1 MQKKFKKENTREYI
15 NIKYFSV
22 IAYTYLRNYRLF
34 NKEMDNNLI
43 NIKEGNKSIFNKITV
58 IYQRKGN
65 VYTKDIFIIM
75 TELIITNI
83 SNINK
88 IQYFMELTY
97 YATPPNH
104 KNYKILII
112 LAFNQALFKTILCN
126 LS

>member
-58 IYQRKGN
+58 TYQRKGN
-65 VYTKDIFIIM
+65 IYTKDIFIIM

-83 SNINK
+83 SNIN
-88 IQYFMELTY
+88 
-97 YATPPNH
+97 N
-104 KNYKILII
+104 I